1 MTYRGIVKGNTIVI
15 DPHVKL
21 RDGAEVEITPIDLKD
36 PIHGIWTDARSAED
50 TIREIGSS

>member
-21 RDGAEVEITPIDLKD
+21 RDDTEVEITPIELKD
-36 PIHGIWTDARSAED
+36 PIHGIWTDDRSAED